1 MKEIEFN
8 LLTEPWVRVRLP
20 DNTVQEVSLT
30 DALLHAQDYVDLAGE
45 MPTQDAAM
53 LRLLL
58 AVLFTV
64 FSRVNVEGEP
74 EPFEEE
80 DDALARWGD
89 LWQLGHFPEQPL
101 RDYLEQW
108 KDRFWLFH
116 PTHPFWQVP
125 TLSNGIAFDGKKL
138 NGERA
143 ESGNKTP
150 LFQNVS
156 KEACEALTY
165 AQAARWL
172 IYQNG
177 YDERG
182 GRPKAGN
189 KPRHGVGWLGQIG
202 FVAVKGKNLYET
214 LLRNMAFPTEQ
225 DALQEKQ
232 APCWEQEC
240 AKAEQSVE
248 IVMPKNQAELL
259 TLQSRRIL
267 LKRSETVPGVVGYEV
282 LGGDYWNSENAFGE
296 QMTLWRR
303 TSKENEKVTYEPQ
316 QHEMGKQ
323 LWREL
328 PSMLEPEGRK
338 PGVLIWNQTLQSL
351 RILSG
356 KEQIVIS
363 VVGIRY
369 DDQGASV
376 KDVYTDQLKMQL
388 ATLNDLGRKWTVRI
402 NREVQRCEDTAKNI
416 GTLCMELK
424 LAGGLDYNK
433 VKGFKDKQKVTED
446 ARAQFYFAVDQPFR
460 QWLQAIDPEQD
471 DPDEAALRWQVQARN
486 IAEKLGKQMVMEAG
500 NAALKGHRIEVEKT
514 QKTENKSKT
523 ILYTSPKAYNRFCAK
538 LWESFLRG
546 MPEDFQGRSGPSH
559 AEWAVYLALTLYA
572 VHQQGN
578 DQPMN
583 RPNNTLGRAVRQLAE
598 RNTPAGQDWTEA
610 SVLRRFNALATA
622 EEITEISH
630 HLRGMIQLLSAA
642 KDGGIPLDYP
652 QLAADLYELQC
663 TDPRYAQ
670 IPANVRL
677 RWGQDLYRET
687 KPAPEENEKEN

>member
-8 LLTEPWVRVRLP
+8 LLTEPWIRVRLR
-20 DNTVQEVSLT
+20 DNTVREVSLT
-30 DALLHAQDYVDLAGE
+30 EALVSAQDYVDLAGE
-45 MPTQDAAM
+45 MPTQNAAV

-64 FSRVNVEGEP
+64 FSRVDAKGKP
-74 EPFEEE
+74 QPLAQS
-80 DDALARWGD
+80 DDALERWSE
-89 LWQLGHFPEQPL
+89 LWQLGHFPAEPV

-150 LFQNVS
+150 LFQNIS
-156 KEACEALTY
+156 KAECAVLTY

-182 GRPKAGN
+182 GHPKAGN

-214 LLRNMAFPTEQ
+214 LLRNMAFSTEQ

-232 APCWEQEC
+232 LPCWEREH
-240 AKAEQSVE
+240 ARTEQSVE

-267 LKRSETVPGVVGYEV
+267 LIRSEEIPGVVGYEV
-282 LGGDYWNSENAFGE
+282 LGGDYWDSENAFGE

-328 PSMLEPEGRK
+328 PAMLDPEGRK
-338 PGVLIWNQTLQSL
+338 PGVLIWNQKLQSL
-351 RILSG
+351 RILSK

-376 KDVYTDQLKMQL
+376 KDVYTDQLEMQL

-402 NREVQRCEDTAKNI
+402 SREVQRCEETAKNI
-416 GTLCMELK
+416 GTLCVELK

-471 DPDEAALRWQVQARN
+471 DPDEAALRWQAQARN

-500 NAALKGHRIEVEKT
+500 NAALKGHRIVVDKDK
-514 QKTENKSKT
+514 KTERT
-523 ILYTSPKAYNRFCAK
+523 ILYTSPKAYNRFRTR
-538 LWESFLRG
+538 LWEIY
-546 MPEDFQGRSGPSH
+546 PK
-559 AEWAVYLALTLYA
+559 
-572 VHQQGN
+572 
-578 DQPMN
+578 
-583 RPNNTLGRAVRQLAE
+583 
-598 RNTPAGQDWTEA
+598 TE
-610 SVLRRFNALATA
+610 
-622 EEITEISH
+622 
-630 HLRGMIQLLSAA
+630 
-642 KDGGIPLDYP
+642 P
-652 QLAADLYELQC
+652 
-663 TDPRYAQ
+663 
-670 IPANVRL
+670 
-677 RWGQDLYRET
+677 
-687 KPAPEENEKEN
+687 

>member
-8 LLTEPWVRVRLP
+8 LLDEPWIRVRLQ

-30 DALLHAQDYVDLAGE
+30 EALVSAQDYVDLAGE
-45 MPTQDAAM
+45 MPTQNAAV

-64 FSRVNVEGEP
+64 FSRVDAKGKTQP
-74 EPFEEE
+74 LAQS
-80 DDALARWGD
+80 DDALERWSE
-89 LWQLGHFPEQPL
+89 LWQLGHFPEAPI

-150 LFQNVS
+150 LFQNIS
-156 KEACEALTY
+156 KAECAVLTY
-165 AQAARWL
+165 AQATRWL

-214 LLRNMAFPTEQ
+214 LLRNMAFSTEP
-225 DALQEKQ
+225 DALREKQ
-232 APCWEQEC
+232 MPCWEREH
-240 AKAEQSVE
+240 ARTEQSVE

-267 LKRSETVPGVVGYEV
+267 LIRSEEMPGVVGYEV
-282 LGGDYWNSENAFGE
+282 LGGDYWDSENAFGE

-328 PSMLEPEGRK
+328 PAMLDPESRK
-338 PGVLIWNQTLQSL
+338 PGVLIWNQKLQSL
-351 RILSG
+351 RILSK

-363 VVGIRY
+363 MVGIRY

-376 KDVYTDQLKMQL
+376 KDVYTDQLEMQL

-402 NREVQRCEDTAKNI
+402 NREVQRCEETAKNI

-460 QWLQAIDPEQD
+460 QWLQAIDPEKD
-471 DPDEAALRWQVQARN
+471 DPDETVLRWQAQARR
-486 IAEKLGKQMVMEAG
+486 IAERLGEQMVMEAG
-500 NAALKGHRIEVEKT
+500 NAALKGHRIVVEDK
-514 QKTENKSKT
+514 KTERT
-523 ILYTSPKAYNRFCAK
+523 ILYTSPRAYNRFRTR
-538 LWESFLRG
+538 LWEIY
-546 MPEDFQGRSGPSH
+546 PK
-559 AEWAVYLALTLYA
+559 
-572 VHQQGN
+572 
-578 DQPMN
+578 
-583 RPNNTLGRAVRQLAE
+583 
-598 RNTPAGQDWTEA
+598 TE
-610 SVLRRFNALATA
+610 
-622 EEITEISH
+622 
-630 HLRGMIQLLSAA
+630 
-642 KDGGIPLDYP
+642 P
-652 QLAADLYELQC
+652 
-663 TDPRYAQ
+663 
-670 IPANVRL
+670 
-677 RWGQDLYRET
+677 
-687 KPAPEENEKEN
+687 

>member
-8 LLTEPWVRVRLP
+8 LLTEPWIRVRLR
-20 DNTVQEVSLT
+20 DNTVREVSLT
-30 DALLHAQDYVDLAGE
+30 EALVSAQDYVDLAGE
-45 MPTQDAAM
+45 MPTQNAAV

-64 FSRVNVEGEP
+64 FSRVDAKGEP
-74 EPFEEE
+74 RPLMQS
-80 DDALARWGD
+80 DDALERWSA
-89 LWQLGHFPEQPL
+89 LWQLGHFPAEPV

-150 LFQNVS
+150 LFQNIS
-156 KEACEALTY
+156 KTECAVLTY

-214 LLRNMAFPTEQ
+214 LLRNMVFSTGQNAI
-225 DALQEKQ
+225 QEEQ
-232 APCWEQEC
+232 APCWEREHIRT
-240 AKAEQSVE
+240 EQSVE

-267 LKRSETVPGVVGYEV
+267 LIRSEEMPGVVGYEV
-282 LGGDYWNSENAFGE
+282 LGGDYWDSKNAFGE

-328 PSMLEPEGRK
+328 PAMLDPEGRK
-338 PGVLIWNQTLQSL
+338 PGVLIWNQKLQSL
-351 RILSG
+351 RILSK

-363 VVGIRY
+363 MVGIRY

-376 KDVYTDQLKMQL
+376 KDVYTDQLEMQL

-402 NREVQRCEDTAKNI
+402 NREVQRCEETAKNI

-433 VKGFKDKQKVTED
+433 VKGLKDKQKVTED

-471 DPDEAALRWQVQARN
+471 DPDEAALRWQAQARS

-500 NAALKGHRIEVEKT
+500 NAALKGRRIVVDKDK
-514 QKTENKSKT
+514 KTERA
-523 ILYTSPKAYNRFCAK
+523 ILYTAPKAYNRFRAR
-538 LWESFLRG
+538 LWEIY
-546 MPEDFQGRSGPSH
+546 PK
-559 AEWAVYLALTLYA
+559 AE
-572 VHQQGN
+572 
-578 DQPMN
+578 P
-583 RPNNTLGRAVRQLAE
+583 
-598 RNTPAGQDWTEA
+598 
-610 SVLRRFNALATA
+610 
-622 EEITEISH
+622 
-630 HLRGMIQLLSAA
+630 
-642 KDGGIPLDYP
+642 
-652 QLAADLYELQC
+652 
-663 TDPRYAQ
+663 
-670 IPANVRL
+670 
-677 RWGQDLYRET
+677 
-687 KPAPEENEKEN
+687 

>member
-8 LLTEPWVRVRLP
+8 LLTEPWIRVRLR
-20 DNTVQEVSLT
+20 DNTVREVSLT
-30 DALLHAQDYVDLAGE
+30 EALVSAQDYVDLAGE
-45 MPTQDAAM
+45 MPTQNAAV

-64 FSRVNVEGEP
+64 FSRVDAKGESRP
-74 EPFEEE
+74 LMQS
-80 DDALARWGD
+80 DDALERWSA
-89 LWQLGHFPEQPL
+89 LWQLGHFPAEPV

-150 LFQNVS
+150 LFQNIS
-156 KEACEALTY
+156 KTECAVLTY

-214 LLRNMAFPTEQ
+214 LLRNMVFSTGQNAI
-225 DALQEKQ
+225 QEEQ
-232 APCWEQEC
+232 APCWEREHIRT
-240 AKAEQSVE
+240 EQSVE

-267 LKRSETVPGVVGYEV
+267 LIRSEEMPGVVGYEV
-282 LGGDYWNSENAFGE
+282 LGGDYWDSENAFGE

-328 PSMLEPEGRK
+328 PAMLDPEGRK
-338 PGVLIWNQTLQSL
+338 PGVLIWNQKLQSL
-351 RILSG
+351 RILSK

-363 VVGIRY
+363 MVGIRY

-376 KDVYTDQLKMQL
+376 KDVYTDQLEMQL

-402 NREVQRCEDTAKNI
+402 NREVQRCEETAKNI

-424 LAGGLDYNK
+424 LAGGMDYNK

-471 DPDEAALRWQVQARN
+471 DPDEAALRWQTRARS

-500 NAALKGHRIEVEKT
+500 NAALKGRRIVVDKDK
-514 QKTENKSKT
+514 KTEHTS
-523 ILYTSPKAYNRFCAK
+523 LYTSPRAYNHFRAR
-538 LWESFLRG
+538 LWE
-546 MPEDFQGRSGPSH
+546 
-559 AEWAVYLALTLYA
+559 
-572 VHQQGN
+572 
-578 DQPMN
+578 
-583 RPNNTLGRAVRQLAE
+583 
-598 RNTPAGQDWTEA
+598 
-610 SVLRRFNALATA
+610 
-622 EEITEISH
+622 I
-630 HLRGMIQLLSAA
+630 
-642 KDGGIPLDYP
+642 YP
-652 QLAADLYELQC
+652 QTE
-663 TDPRYAQ
+663 P
-670 IPANVRL
+670 
-677 RWGQDLYRET
+677 
-687 KPAPEENEKEN
+687 

>member
-8 LLTEPWVRVRLP
+8 LLTEPWIRVRLR
-20 DNTVQEVSLT
+20 DNTVQEVSLA

-74 EPFEEE
+74 ESFEEE

-89 LWQLGHFPEQPL
+89 LWQLGRFPERPI

-125 TLSNGIAFDGKKL
+125 TLSNGIAFGGKKL

-150 LFQNVS
+150 LFQNIS
-156 KEACEALTY
+156 KTECAVLTY

-232 APCWEQEC
+232 IPCWEREC
-240 AKAEQSVE
+240 AKTEQSVE

-267 LKRSETVPGVVGYEV
+267 LKRSETVPGVIGYEV
-282 LGGDYWNSENAFGE
+282 LGGDYWDGENAFGE

-338 PGVLIWNQTLQSL
+338 PGVLIWNQKLQSL
-351 RILSG
+351 RILSE

-363 VVGIRY
+363 MVGIRY

-376 KDVYTDQLKMQL
+376 KDVYTDQLEMQL

-402 NREVQRCEDTAKNI
+402 NREVQRCEETAKNI

-433 VKGFKDKQKVTED
+433 VKGFKDKQKVTEE

-460 QWLQAIDPEQD
+460 LWLQSIDPETD
-471 DPDEAALRWQVQARN
+471 KLDEKADEWQEKARKLAA
-486 IAEKLGKQMVMEAG
+486 ELGRQMVERAG
-500 NAALKGHRIEVEKT
+500 NAAFVGHRIEVKTGGKKDEK
-514 QKTENKSKT
+514 KTV
-523 ILYTSPKAYNRFCAK
+523 LYTAPKAYN
-538 LWESFLRG
+538 SFLYNLRK
-546 MPEDFQGRSGPSH
+546 
-559 AEWAVYLALTLYA
+559 LYPKKE
-572 VHQQGN
+572 G
-578 DQPMN
+578 
-583 RPNNTLGRAVRQLAE
+583 G
-598 RNTPAGQDWTEA
+598 
-610 SVLRRFNALATA
+610 TA
-622 EEITEISH
+622 
-630 HLRGMIQLLSAA
+630 
-642 KDGGIPLDYP
+642 
-652 QLAADLYELQC
+652 
-663 TDPRYAQ
+663 
-670 IPANVRL
+670 
-677 RWGQDLYRET
+677 
-687 KPAPEENEKEN
+687 

>member
-8 LLTEPWVRVRLP
+8 LLTEPWIRVRLR
-20 DNTVQEVSLT
+20 DNTVREVSLT
-30 DALLHAQDYVDLAGE
+30 EALVSAQDYVDLAGE
-45 MPTQDAAM
+45 MPTQNAAV

-64 FSRVNVEGEP
+64 FSRVDAKGKP
-74 EPFEEE
+74 QPLAQS
-80 DDALARWGD
+80 DDALERWSE
-89 LWQLGHFPEQPL
+89 LWQLGHFPAEPV

-150 LFQNVS
+150 LFQNIS
-156 KEACEALTY
+156 KAECAVLTY

-189 KPRHGVGWLGQIG
+189 KPRHGVSWLGQIG

-214 LLRNMAFPTEQ
+214 LLRNMAFSTEQ
-225 DALQEKQ
+225 DALREKQ
-232 APCWEQEC
+232 LPCWEREH
-240 AKAEQSVE
+240 ARTEQSVE

-267 LKRSETVPGVVGYEV
+267 LIRSEEMPGVVGYEV
-282 LGGDYWNSENAFGE
+282 LGGDYWDSENAFGE

-328 PSMLEPEGRK
+328 PAMLDPEGRK
-338 PGVLIWNQTLQSL
+338 PGVLIWNQKLQSL
-351 RILSG
+351 RILSK

-376 KDVYTDQLKMQL
+376 KDVYTDQLEMQL

-402 NREVQRCEDTAKNI
+402 SREVQRCEETAKNI
-416 GTLCMELK
+416 GTLCVELK

-471 DPDEAALRWQVQARN
+471 DPDEAALRWQAQARN
-486 IAEKLGKQMVMEAG
+486 VAEKLGKQMVMEAG
-500 NAALKGHRIEVEKT
+500 NAALKGHRIVVDKDK
-514 QKTENKSKT
+514 KTERT
-523 ILYTSPKAYNRFCAK
+523 ILYTSPKAYNRFRTR
-538 LWESFLRG
+538 LWEIY
-546 MPEDFQGRSGPSH
+546 PK
-559 AEWAVYLALTLYA
+559 
-572 VHQQGN
+572 
-578 DQPMN
+578 
-583 RPNNTLGRAVRQLAE
+583 
-598 RNTPAGQDWTEA
+598 TE
-610 SVLRRFNALATA
+610 
-622 EEITEISH
+622 
-630 HLRGMIQLLSAA
+630 
-642 KDGGIPLDYP
+642 P
-652 QLAADLYELQC
+652 
-663 TDPRYAQ
+663 
-670 IPANVRL
+670 
-677 RWGQDLYRET
+677 
-687 KPAPEENEKEN
+687 

>member
-1 MKEIEFN
+1 MKKIEFN
-8 LLTEPWVRVRLP
+8 LLTEPWIRVRLR
-20 DNTVQEVSLT
+20 DNTVREVSLT
-30 DALLHAQDYVDLAGE
+30 EALVSAQDYADLAGE
-45 MPTQDAAM
+45 MPTQNAAV

-64 FSRVNVEGEP
+64 FSRVDVKGEP
-74 EPFEEE
+74 RPLMQS
-80 DDALARWGD
+80 DDALERWSA
-89 LWQLGHFPEQPL
+89 LWQLGHFPAEPV

-150 LFQNVS
+150 LFQNIS
-156 KEACEALTY
+156 KTECAVLTY

-214 LLRNMAFPTEQ
+214 LLRNMVFSTGQNAI
-225 DALQEKQ
+225 QEEQ
-232 APCWEQEC
+232 APCWEREHIRT
-240 AKAEQSVE
+240 EQSVE

-267 LKRSETVPGVVGYEV
+267 LIRSEEMPGVVGYEV
-282 LGGDYWNSENAFGE
+282 LGGDYWDSENAFGE

-328 PSMLEPEGRK
+328 PAMLDPEGRK
-338 PGVLIWNQTLQSL
+338 PGVLIWNQKLQSL
-351 RILSG
+351 RILSK

-363 VVGIRY
+363 MVGIRY

-376 KDVYTDQLKMQL
+376 KDVYTDQLEMQL

-402 NREVQRCEDTAKNI
+402 NREVQRCEETAKNI

-424 LAGGLDYNK
+424 LAGGMDYNK

-471 DPDEAALRWQVQARN
+471 DPDEAALRWQTRARS

-500 NAALKGHRIEVEKT
+500 NAALKGRRIVVDKDK
-514 QKTENKSKT
+514 KTEHTS
-523 ILYTSPKAYNRFCAK
+523 LYTSPRAYNHFRAR
-538 LWESFLRG
+538 LWE
-546 MPEDFQGRSGPSH
+546 
-559 AEWAVYLALTLYA
+559 
-572 VHQQGN
+572 
-578 DQPMN
+578 
-583 RPNNTLGRAVRQLAE
+583 
-598 RNTPAGQDWTEA
+598 
-610 SVLRRFNALATA
+610 
-622 EEITEISH
+622 I
-630 HLRGMIQLLSAA
+630 
-642 KDGGIPLDYP
+642 YP
-652 QLAADLYELQC
+652 QTE
-663 TDPRYAQ
+663 P
-670 IPANVRL
+670 
-677 RWGQDLYRET
+677 
-687 KPAPEENEKEN
+687 

>member
-8 LLTEPWVRVRLP
+8 LLTEPWVRVRRP

-45 MPTQDAAM
+45 MPTQNAAV

-64 FSRVNVEGEP
+64 FSRVDAKGKP
-74 EPFEEE
+74 QPLAQS
-80 DDALARWGD
+80 DDALERWSE
-89 LWQLGHFPEQPL
+89 LWQLGHFPAEPV

-125 TLSNGIAFDGKKL
+125 TISNGIEFDGKKL

-150 LFQNVS
+150 LFQNIS
-156 KEACEALTY
+156 KAECAVLTY

-182 GRPKAGN
+182 GRPKASN

-214 LLRNMAFPTEQ
+214 LLRNMAFSTEQ
-225 DALQEKQ
+225 DALREKQ
-232 APCWEQEC
+232 LPCWEREH
-240 AKAEQSVE
+240 ARTEQSVE

-267 LKRSETVPGVVGYEV
+267 LIRSEEMPGVVGYEV
-282 LGGDYWNSENAFGE
+282 LGGDYWDSENAFGE

-328 PSMLEPEGRK
+328 PAMLDPEGRK
-338 PGVLIWNQTLQSL
+338 PGVLIWNQKLQSL
-351 RILSG
+351 RILSK

-376 KDVYTDQLKMQL
+376 KDVYTDQLEMQL

-402 NREVQRCEDTAKNI
+402 SREVQRCEETAKNI
-416 GTLCMELK
+416 GTLCVELK

-471 DPDEAALRWQVQARN
+471 DPDEAALRWQAQARN

-500 NAALKGHRIEVEKT
+500 NAALKGHRIVVDKDK
-514 QKTENKSKT
+514 KTERT
-523 ILYTSPKAYNRFCAK
+523 ILYTSPKAYNRFRTR
-538 LWESFLRG
+538 LWEIY
-546 MPEDFQGRSGPSH
+546 PK
-559 AEWAVYLALTLYA
+559 
-572 VHQQGN
+572 
-578 DQPMN
+578 
-583 RPNNTLGRAVRQLAE
+583 
-598 RNTPAGQDWTEA
+598 TE
-610 SVLRRFNALATA
+610 
-622 EEITEISH
+622 
-630 HLRGMIQLLSAA
+630 
-642 KDGGIPLDYP
+642 P
-652 QLAADLYELQC
+652 
-663 TDPRYAQ
+663 
-670 IPANVRL
+670 
-677 RWGQDLYRET
+677 
-687 KPAPEENEKEN
+687 

>member
-8 LLTEPWVRVRLP
+8 LLTEPWIRVRLR
-20 DNTVQEVSLT
+20 DNTVREVSLT
-30 DALLHAQDYVDLAGE
+30 EALVSAQDYVDLAGE
-45 MPTQDAAM
+45 MPTQDAAV

-64 FSRVNVEGEP
+64 LSRVNAKGKP
-74 EPFEEE
+74 QPLAQS
-80 DDALARWGD
+80 DDALERWSE
-89 LWQLGHFPEQPL
+89 LWQLGNFPAEPV

-150 LFQNVS
+150 LFQNIS
-156 KEACEALTY
+156 KAECAVLTY

-189 KPRHGVGWLGQIG
+189 KPRHGVGWRGQIG

-214 LLRNMAFPTEQ
+214 LLRNMAFSTEQ

-232 APCWEQEC
+232 LPCWEREH
-240 AKAEQSVE
+240 ARTEQSVE

-267 LKRSETVPGVVGYEV
+267 LIRSEEMPGVVGYEV
-282 LGGDYWNSENAFGE
+282 LGGDYWDSENAFGE

-328 PSMLEPEGRK
+328 PAMLDPEGRK
-338 PGVLIWNQTLQSL
+338 PGVLIWNQKLQSL
-351 RILSG
+351 RILSK

-376 KDVYTDQLKMQL
+376 KDVYTDQLEMQL

-402 NREVQRCEDTAKNI
+402 SREVQRCEETAKNI
-416 GTLCMELK
+416 GTLCVELK

-471 DPDEAALRWQVQARN
+471 DPDEAALRWQAQARN
-486 IAEKLGKQMVMEAG
+486 VAEKLGKQMVMEAG
-500 NAALKGHRIEVEKT
+500 NAALKGHRIVVDKDK
-514 QKTENKSKT
+514 KTERT
-523 ILYTSPKAYNRFCAK
+523 ILYTSPKAYNRFRTR
-538 LWESFLRG
+538 LWEIY
-546 MPEDFQGRSGPSH
+546 PK
-559 AEWAVYLALTLYA
+559 
-572 VHQQGN
+572 
-578 DQPMN
+578 
-583 RPNNTLGRAVRQLAE
+583 
-598 RNTPAGQDWTEA
+598 TE
-610 SVLRRFNALATA
+610 
-622 EEITEISH
+622 
-630 HLRGMIQLLSAA
+630 
-642 KDGGIPLDYP
+642 P
-652 QLAADLYELQC
+652 
-663 TDPRYAQ
+663 
-670 IPANVRL
+670 
-677 RWGQDLYRET
+677 
-687 KPAPEENEKEN
+687 

>member
-8 LLTEPWVRVRLP
+8 LLTEPWIRVRLR
-20 DNTVQEVSLT
+20 DNTVREVSLT
-30 DALLHAQDYVDLAGE
+30 EALVSAQDYADLAGE
-45 MPTQDAAM
+45 MPTQNAAV

-64 FSRVNVEGEP
+64 FSRVDAKGESRP
-74 EPFEEE
+74 LMQS
-80 DDALARWGD
+80 DDALERWSA
-89 LWQLGHFPEQPL
+89 LWQLGHFPAEPV

-150 LFQNVS
+150 LFQNIS
-156 KEACEALTY
+156 KTECAVLTY

-214 LLRNMAFPTEQ
+214 LLRNMVFSTGQNAI
-225 DALQEKQ
+225 QEEQ
-232 APCWEQEC
+232 APCWEREQIRT
-240 AKAEQSVE
+240 EQSVE

-267 LKRSETVPGVVGYEV
+267 LIRSEEMPGVVGYEV
-282 LGGDYWNSENAFGE
+282 LGGDYWDSENAFGE

-328 PSMLEPEGRK
+328 PAMLDPESRK
-338 PGVLIWNQTLQSL
+338 PGVLIWNQKLQSL
-351 RILSG
+351 RILSK

-363 VVGIRY
+363 MVGIRY

-376 KDVYTDQLKMQL
+376 KDVYTDQLEMQL

-402 NREVQRCEDTAKNI
+402 NREVQRCEETAKNI

-446 ARAQFYFAVDQPFR
+446 ARAQFYFVVDQPFR

-471 DPDEAALRWQVQARN
+471 DPDEAALRWQTRARS

-500 NAALKGHRIEVEKT
+500 NAALKGRRIVVDKDK
-514 QKTENKSKT
+514 KTEHTS
-523 ILYTSPKAYNRFCAK
+523 LYTSPRAYNHFRAR
-538 LWESFLRG
+538 LWE
-546 MPEDFQGRSGPSH
+546 
-559 AEWAVYLALTLYA
+559 
-572 VHQQGN
+572 
-578 DQPMN
+578 
-583 RPNNTLGRAVRQLAE
+583 
-598 RNTPAGQDWTEA
+598 
-610 SVLRRFNALATA
+610 
-622 EEITEISH
+622 I
-630 HLRGMIQLLSAA
+630 
-642 KDGGIPLDYP
+642 YP
-652 QLAADLYELQC
+652 QTE
-663 TDPRYAQ
+663 P
-670 IPANVRL
+670 
-677 RWGQDLYRET
+677 
-687 KPAPEENEKEN
+687 

>member
-1 MKEIEFN
+1 MKKIEFN
-8 LLTEPWVRVRLP
+8 LLTEPWIRVRLR
-20 DNTVQEVSLT
+20 DNTVREVSLT
-30 DALLHAQDYVDLAGE
+30 EALVSAQDYADLAGE
-45 MPTQDAAM
+45 MPTQNAAV

-64 FSRVNVEGEP
+64 FSRVDAKGEP
-74 EPFEEE
+74 RPLMQS
-80 DDALARWGD
+80 DDALERWSA
-89 LWQLGHFPEQPL
+89 LWQLGHFPAEPV

-150 LFQNVS
+150 LFQNIS
-156 KEACEALTY
+156 KTECAVLTY

-214 LLRNMAFPTEQ
+214 LLRNMVFSTGQNAI
-225 DALQEKQ
+225 QEEQ
-232 APCWEQEC
+232 APCWEREQIRT
-240 AKAEQSVE
+240 EQSVE

-267 LKRSETVPGVVGYEV
+267 LIRSEEMPGVVGYEV
-282 LGGDYWNSENAFGE
+282 LGGDYWDSENAFGE

-328 PSMLEPEGRK
+328 PAMLDPESRK
-338 PGVLIWNQTLQSL
+338 PGVLIWNQKLQSL
-351 RILSG
+351 RILSK

-363 VVGIRY
+363 MVGIRY

-376 KDVYTDQLKMQL
+376 KDVYTDQLEMQL

-402 NREVQRCEDTAKNI
+402 NREVQRCEETAKNI

-446 ARAQFYFAVDQPFR
+446 ARAQFYFVVDQPFR

-471 DPDEAALRWQVQARN
+471 DPDEAALRWQTRARS

-500 NAALKGHRIEVEKT
+500 NAALKGRRIVVDKDK
-514 QKTENKSKT
+514 KTERT
-523 ILYTSPKAYNRFCAK
+523 ILYTAPKAYNHFRTR
-538 LWESFLRG
+538 LWEIY
-546 MPEDFQGRSGPSH
+546 PK
-559 AEWAVYLALTLYA
+559 
-572 VHQQGN
+572 
-578 DQPMN
+578 
-583 RPNNTLGRAVRQLAE
+583 
-598 RNTPAGQDWTEA
+598 TE
-610 SVLRRFNALATA
+610 
-622 EEITEISH
+622 
-630 HLRGMIQLLSAA
+630 
-642 KDGGIPLDYP
+642 P
-652 QLAADLYELQC
+652 
-663 TDPRYAQ
+663 
-670 IPANVRL
+670 
-677 RWGQDLYRET
+677 
-687 KPAPEENEKEN
+687 

>member
-8 LLTEPWVRVRLP
+8 LLTEPWIRVRLR
-20 DNTVQEVSLT
+20 DNTVREVSLT
-30 DALLHAQDYVDLAGE
+30 EALVSAQDYVDLAGE
-45 MPTQDAAM
+45 MPTQNAAV

-64 FSRVNVEGEP
+64 FSRVDAKGKNQP
-74 EPFEEE
+74 LAQS
-80 DDALARWGD
+80 DDALERWSA
-89 LWQLGHFPEQPL
+89 LWQPGHFPAEPV

-150 LFQNVS
+150 LFQNIS
-156 KEACEALTY
+156 KTECAVLTY

-214 LLRNMAFPTEQ
+214 LLRNMVFSTGQNAI
-225 DALQEKQ
+225 QEEQ
-232 APCWEQEC
+232 APCWEREHIRT
-240 AKAEQSVE
+240 EQSVE

-267 LKRSETVPGVVGYEV
+267 LIRSEEMPGVVGYEV
-282 LGGDYWNSENAFGE
+282 LGGDYWDSENAFGE

-328 PSMLEPEGRK
+328 PAMLDPEGRK
-338 PGVLIWNQTLQSL
+338 PGVLIWNQKLQSL
-351 RILSG
+351 RILSK

-363 VVGIRY
+363 MVGIRY

-376 KDVYTDQLKMQL
+376 KDVYTDQLEMQL

-402 NREVQRCEDTAKNI
+402 NREVQRCEETAKNI

-433 VKGFKDKQKVTED
+433 VKGLKDKQKVTED

-460 QWLQAIDPEQD
+460 QWLQAVDPEQD
-471 DPDEAALRWQVQARN
+471 DPDEAALRWQIRARS

-500 NAALKGHRIEVEKT
+500 NAALKGRRIVVDKDK
-514 QKTENKSKT
+514 KTERT
-523 ILYTSPKAYNRFCAK
+523 ILYTAPKAYNHFRAR
-538 LWESFLRG
+538 LWEIY
-546 MPEDFQGRSGPSH
+546 PK
-559 AEWAVYLALTLYA
+559 
-572 VHQQGN
+572 
-578 DQPMN
+578 
-583 RPNNTLGRAVRQLAE
+583 
-598 RNTPAGQDWTEA
+598 TE
-610 SVLRRFNALATA
+610 
-622 EEITEISH
+622 
-630 HLRGMIQLLSAA
+630 
-642 KDGGIPLDYP
+642 P
-652 QLAADLYELQC
+652 
-663 TDPRYAQ
+663 
-670 IPANVRL
+670 
-677 RWGQDLYRET
+677 
-687 KPAPEENEKEN
+687 

>member
-1 MKEIEFN
+1 MKETEFN
-8 LLTEPWVRVRLP
+8 LLTEPWIRVRLR
-20 DNTVQEVSLT
+20 DNTVREVSLT
-30 DALLHAQDYVDLAGE
+30 EALVSAQDYVDLAGE
-45 MPTQDAAM
+45 MPTQNAAV

-64 FSRVNVEGEP
+64 FSRMDAKGCPRPLEQS
-74 EPFEEE
+74 
-80 DDALARWGD
+80 DDALERWSE
-89 LWQLGHFPEQPL
+89 LWQLGHFPSEPV

-125 TLSNGIAFDGKKL
+125 TLSNGITFDGKKL

-150 LFQNVS
+150 LFQNIS
-156 KEACEALTY
+156 KAECAVLTY
-165 AQAARWL
+165 AQATRWL

-214 LLRNMAFPTEQ
+214 LLRNMAFSTEP
-225 DALQEKQ
+225 DALREKQ
-232 APCWEQEC
+232 MPCWEREH
-240 AKAEQSVE
+240 ARTEQSVE

-267 LKRSETVPGVVGYEV
+267 LIRSEEMPGVVGYEV
-282 LGGDYWNSENAFGE
+282 LGGDYWDSENAFGE

-328 PSMLEPEGRK
+328 PAMLDPEGRK
-338 PGVLIWNQTLQSL
+338 PGVLIWNQKLQSL
-351 RILSG
+351 RILS
-356 KEQIVIS
+356 KREQIVIS

-376 KDVYTDQLKMQL
+376 KDVYTDQLEMQL

-402 NREVQRCEDTAKNI
+402 NREVQRCEETAKNI
-416 GTLCMELK
+416 GTLCVELK

-471 DPDEAALRWQVQARN
+471 DPDGEALRWQERARS

-500 NAALKGHRIEVEKT
+500 NTALKGHRIVVDKDK
-514 QKTENKSKT
+514 KTERT
-523 ILYTSPKAYNRFCAK
+523 ILYTSPKAYHHFRAR
-538 LWESFLRG
+538 LWEIY
-546 MPEDFQGRSGPSH
+546 PK
-559 AEWAVYLALTLYA
+559 
-572 VHQQGN
+572 
-578 DQPMN
+578 
-583 RPNNTLGRAVRQLAE
+583 
-598 RNTPAGQDWTEA
+598 TE
-610 SVLRRFNALATA
+610 
-622 EEITEISH
+622 
-630 HLRGMIQLLSAA
+630 
-642 KDGGIPLDYP
+642 P
-652 QLAADLYELQC
+652 
-663 TDPRYAQ
+663 
-670 IPANVRL
+670 
-677 RWGQDLYRET
+677 
-687 KPAPEENEKEN
+687 

>member
-8 LLTEPWVRVRLP
+8 LLTEPWIRVRLR
-20 DNTVQEVSLT
+20 DNTVREVSLT
-30 DALLHAQDYVDLAGE
+30 EALVSAQDHVDLAGE
-45 MPTQDAAM
+45 MPTQNAAV

-64 FSRVNVEGEP
+64 FSRVDAKGEP
-74 EPFEEE
+74 HPLMQS
-80 DDALARWGD
+80 DDALERWKE
-89 LWQLGHFPEQPL
+89 LWQLGRFPERPI

-150 LFQNVS
+150 LFQNIS
-156 KEACEALTY
+156 KTECAVLTY

-202 FVAVKGKNLYET
+202 FVAVKGESLYET
-214 LLRNMAFPTEQ
+214 LLRNMAFSMDQ

-232 APCWEQEC
+232 LPCWEREH
-240 AKAEQSVE
+240 ARTEQSVE

-267 LKRSETVPGVVGYEV
+267 LIRSEEMPGVVGYEV
-282 LGGDYWNSENAFGE
+282 LGGDYWDSENAFGE

-328 PSMLEPEGRK
+328 PAMMDPEGRK
-338 PGVLIWNQTLQSL
+338 PGVLIWNQKLQSL
-351 RILSG
+351 RILSK

-363 VVGIRY
+363 MVGIRY

-376 KDVYTDQLKMQL
+376 KDVYTDQLEMQL

-402 NREVQRCEDTAKNI
+402 NREVQHCEAAAELI
-416 GTLCMELK
+416 GTLCKELK

-446 ARAQFYFAVDQPFR
+446 ARAQFYFSVDQPFR

-471 DPDEAALRWQVQARN
+471 DPDEAVLRWQAQARS

-500 NAALKGHRIEVEKT
+500 NAALKGHRIVVDKDK
-514 QKTENKSKT
+514 KTERT
-523 ILYTSPKAYNRFCAK
+523 DLYTSPKAYNRFRAR
-538 LWESFLRG
+538 LWEIY
-546 MPEDFQGRSGPSH
+546 PK
-559 AEWAVYLALTLYA
+559 
-572 VHQQGN
+572 
-578 DQPMN
+578 
-583 RPNNTLGRAVRQLAE
+583 
-598 RNTPAGQDWTEA
+598 TE
-610 SVLRRFNALATA
+610 
-622 EEITEISH
+622 
-630 HLRGMIQLLSAA
+630 
-642 KDGGIPLDYP
+642 P
-652 QLAADLYELQC
+652 
-663 TDPRYAQ
+663 
-670 IPANVRL
+670 
-677 RWGQDLYRET
+677 
-687 KPAPEENEKEN
+687 

>member
-1 MKEIEFN
+1 MKEIEFD
-8 LLTEPWVRVRLP
+8 LLTEPWIRVRLK

-30 DALLHAQDYVDLAGE
+30 EALVSAQDYVDLAGE
-45 MPTQDAAM
+45 MPTQDAAV

-74 EPFEEE
+74 EPLEKRAQ
-80 DDALARWGD
+80 ALRRWSE
-89 LWQLGHFPEQPL
+89 LWQLGHFPAEPI

-125 TLSNGIAFDGKKL
+125 TLCNGIAFGGKKL

-156 KEACEALTY
+156 KTECEVLSY

-225 DALQEKQ
+225 DALREEQQ
-232 APCWEQEC
+232 PCWEREQVR
-240 AKAEQSVE
+240 AEQSVK

-282 LGGDYWNSENAFGE
+282 LGGDYWDSENAFGE
-296 QMTLWRR
+296 QMTLWSR
-303 TSKENEKVTYEPQ
+303 TSKKNEKMTYKPQ
-316 QHEMGKQ
+316 QHEAGKQ
-323 LWREL
+323 LWREI
-328 PSMLEPEGRK
+328 PSMLDPEGRK
-338 PGVLIWNQTLQSL
+338 PGVLTWNQQLQSL
-351 RILSG
+351 RILSR
-356 KEQIVIS
+356 KEQIVLNM
-363 VVGIRY
+363 VGIRY
-369 DDQGASV
+369 DNQEASV
-376 KDVYTDQLKMQL
+376 KDVYTDQLAMQL
-388 ATLNDLGRKWTVRI
+388 AVLDELSRPWTVRI
-402 NREVQRCEDTAKNI
+402 NREVENCEDTAESI
-416 GTLCMELK
+416 GVLCEELK
-424 LAGGLDYNK
+424 LAGGLDYSQ
-433 VKGFKDKQKVTED
+433 VKKVTED

-471 DPDEAALRWQVQARN
+471 DPDEAVLRWEAQARR
-486 IAEKLGKQMVMEAG
+486 IAENLGKQMVMEAG
-500 NAALKGHRIEVEKT
+500 NAALKGHRVVVDKGK
-514 QKTENKSKT
+514 KTERT
-523 ILYTSPKAYNRFCAK
+523 ILYTSPKAYNTFRSK
-538 LWESFLRG
+538 LWNIY
-546 MPEDFQGRSGPSH
+546 PK
-559 AEWAVYLALTLYA
+559 AE
-572 VHQQGN
+572 
-578 DQPMN
+578 P
-583 RPNNTLGRAVRQLAE
+583 
-598 RNTPAGQDWTEA
+598 
-610 SVLRRFNALATA
+610 
-622 EEITEISH
+622 
-630 HLRGMIQLLSAA
+630 
-642 KDGGIPLDYP
+642 
-652 QLAADLYELQC
+652 
-663 TDPRYAQ
+663 
-670 IPANVRL
+670 
-677 RWGQDLYRET
+677 
-687 KPAPEENEKEN
+687 